1 MPQPPQLGGGIKLLC
16 FSIHTACNPLCLNIR
31 LRTIY
36 GGCGRSNRL
45 FSLFFPHHP
54 LRETFP
60 CSRSKQNRRNR
71 PGVFLF
77 FFFSWHMSFNC
88 TCITWE
94 GLGLDVKH
102 PRTGKLCE
110 FFKSIRCW
118 CKPSGVAYLL
128 HQDNG
133 WHPSVPMNDSW
144 SLVSILLTLS

>member
-1 MPQPPQLGGGIKLLC
+1 MEAVEDQTVSFL
-16 FSIHTACNPLCLNIR
+16 SSSHTTHCMRPFHAAEAN
-31 LRTIY
+31 RTA
-36 GGCGRSNRL
+36 GTGLES
-45 FSLFFPHHP
+45 FF
-54 LRETFP
+54 
-60 CSRSKQNRRNR
+60 
-71 PGVFLF
+71 F